1 MRRLIL
7 LMAAMGASVL
17 LVSGVAYAL
26 TIQCGGAGDQD
37 PDPGLCVGTPEDDE
51 ITGTNQP
58 DVIRA
63 LQHFRHV
70 FGRPLLVVWDRSNT
84 RRDRR
89 VQDFIAAHAGD
100 YAAWPLPPYAPDLNP
115 EEQANGVIKSRM
127 ANAPPDSIAVNSR
140 LK

>member
-37 PDPGLCVGTPEDDE
+37 PDPGLCLGTQDDDE

-63 LQHFRHV
+63 LSGFDYCERWRP
-70 FGRPLLVVWDRSNT
+70 GRR
-84 RRDRR
+84 
-89 VQDFIAAHAGD
+89 
-100 YAAWPLPPYAPDLNP
+100 APRWRP
-115 EEQANGVIKSRM
+115 W
-127 ANAPPDSIAVNSR
+127 
-140 LK
+140 